1 MPTGANS
8 VSNVTA
14 GKPKI
19 GGSIYRAPLGTD
31 VPTDATT
38 ALDTAFKCLGYVSD
52 EGVTNSTSIESEDIK
67 AWGGDTVLTPQ
78 TGKTDNFQLALLES
92 LNVEALKAYFGD
104 ENVTGTDIKTGLSV
118 KCNSKELQP
127 SIWVVEMIAA
137 GNIPH
142 RVVIPNAKPTEME
155 DITYVDNEPVAL
167 GMTLTAL
174 PDEDG
179 NTHYEYFGGAE
190 TLAAKASAPAGET
203 PPTDTDATAN
213 ATEADTATPADD
225 TEADTAAPAE
235 QPTVLAAAEPA
246 AAQAS
251 AEAPA
256 AKTSRKASKK
266 ATKTAATAD
275 DA

>member
-1 MPTGANS
+1 MPTGNNS

-31 VPTDATT
+31 VPTDANT
-38 ALDTAFKCLGYVSD
+38 ALDAAFKCLGYVSD

-78 TGKTDNFQLALLES
+78 TGKTDTFQLSLLES

-104 ENVTGTDIKTGLSV
+104 DNVTGTSLSTGLSI
-118 KCNSKELQP
+118 KCNSSELQP

-142 RVVIPNAKPTEME
+142 RVVIPNAKPTELE
-155 DITYVDNEPVAL
+155 DITYVDNDPVAL

-179 NTHYEYFGGAE
+179 QTHYEYFGGAE

-203 PPTDTDATAN
+203 PPTDT
-213 ATEADTATPADD
+213 ETPADD
-225 TEADTAAPAE
+225 TEADTAAPA
-235 QPTVLAAAEPA
+235 
-246 AAQAS
+246 
-251 AEAPA
+251 
-256 AKTSRKASKK
+256 
-266 ATKTAATAD
+266 AD
-275 DA
+275 A

>member
-31 VPTDATT
+31 VPTNATDT
-38 ALDTAFKCLGYVSD
+38 LDTAFKCLGYVSD

-78 TGKTDNFQLALLES
+78 TGKTDTFQLSLLES
-92 LNVEALKAYFGD
+92 LNIEALKAYFGD
-104 ENVTGTDIKTGLSV
+104 ANVTGTDIKTGIAI
-118 KCNSKELQP
+118 KCNSQELQP

-179 NTHYEYFGGAE
+179 QTHYEYFGGAE
-190 TLAAKASAPAGET
+190 TLAAKASAPAADT
-203 PPTDTDATAN
+203 QPTDTAA
-213 ATEADTATPADD
+213 PAGD

-246 AAQAS
+246 AVQAT
-251 AEAPA
+251 AAPA

-266 ATKTAATAD
+266 ATKTDAPAA

>member
-14 GKPKI
+14 GKPKV
-19 GGSIYRAPLGTD
+19 GGSIYRAPIGTD
-31 VPTDATT
+31 MPTDATT

-78 TGKTDNFQLALLES
+78 TGKTDAFQMSLLES
-92 LNVEALKAYFGD
+92 LNIEALKAYFGD
-104 ENVTGTDIKTGLSV
+104 DNVTGTDIKTGIAI
-118 KCNSKELQP
+118 KCNSQELQP

-179 NTHYEYFGGAE
+179 QTHYEYFGGAE
-190 TLAAKASAPAGET
+190 ALAAKASAPAGET
-203 PPTDTDATAN
+203 PPTDTET
-213 ATEADTATPADD
+213 
-225 TEADTAAPAE
+225 DTAAPAE
-235 QPTVLAAAEPA
+235 QPTALAAAEPA
-246 AAQAS
+246 AAQAA
-251 AEAPA
+251 AEEPA

-266 ATKTAATAD
+266 ATKTADPAAD
-275 DA
+275 A

>member
-38 ALDTAFKCLGYVSD
+38 ALDAAFKCLGYVSD

-78 TGKTDNFQLALLES
+78 TGKTDAFQMSLLES
-92 LNVEALKAYFGD
+92 LNIEALKAYFGD
-104 ENVTGTDIKTGLSV
+104 DNVTGTDIKTGLSV

-127 SIWVVEMIAA
+127 SVWVVEMIAA

-174 PDEDG
+174 PDSEG
-179 NTHYEYFGGAE
+179 NTHYEYSGGTE

-203 PPTDTDATAN
+203 QTTDTT
-213 ATEADTATPADD
+213 ADD
-225 TEADTAAPAE
+225 TEAETAAPAE
-235 QPTVLAAAEPA
+235 QPTVLTAAEPA

-266 ATKTAATAD
+266 ATKTTAPAD

>member
-19 GGSIYRAPLGTD
+19 GGSVFRAPAGTD
-31 VPTDATT
+31 LPTDATT
-38 ALDTAFKCLGYVSD
+38 ALDAAFKCLGYVSD

-78 TGKTDNFQLALLES
+78 TGKTDTFQLALLES
-92 LNVEALKAYFGD
+92 LNVDALKAYFGD
-104 ENVTGTDIKTGLSV
+104 DNVTGTSLETGLTI

-127 SIWVVEMIAA
+127 SVWVVEMIAA

-167 GMTLTAL
+167 GITLTAL

-179 NTHYEYFGGAE
+179 QTHYEYFGGTE
-190 TLAAKASAPAGET
+190 TLATKASAPAGET
-203 PPTDTDATAN
+203 PPTDT
-213 ATEADTATPADD
+213 ETPADD

-235 QPTVLAAAEPA
+235 QPAVLAAAEPA
-246 AAQAS
+246 AVQA
-251 AEAPA
+251 AAPA
-256 AKTSRKASKK
+256 EKTSRKASKK
-266 ATKTAATAD
+266 ATKTAAPAAD
-275 DA
+275 A

>member
-14 GKPKI
+14 GKPKV

-78 TGKTDNFQLALLES
+78 TGKTDTFQLTLLES
-92 LNVEALKAYFGD
+92 LNIEALKAYFGD
-104 ENVTGTDIKTGLSV
+104 DNVTGTDIKTGIAI
-118 KCNSKELQP
+118 KCNSQELQP
-127 SIWVVEMIAA
+127 SIWVIEMVAA

-167 GMTLTAL
+167 GMTLTAM
-174 PDEDG
+174 PDSDG
-179 NTHYEYFGGAE
+179 NTHYEYSGG
-190 TLAAKASAPAGET
+190 TAG
-203 PPTDTDATAN
+203 
-213 ATEADTATPADD
+213 
-225 TEADTAAPAE
+225 
-235 QPTVLAAAEPA
+235 
-246 AAQAS
+246 
-251 AEAPA
+251 
-256 AKTSRKASKK
+256 
-266 ATKTAATAD
+266 
-275 DA
+275 

>member
-14 GKPKI
+14 GKPKV
-19 GGSIYRAPLGTD
+19 GGSIYRAPIGTD

-127 SIWVVEMIAA
+127 CVWVVEMIAA

-155 DITYVDNEPVAL
+155 DITYVDNKPVSMGLIPAIT
-167 GMTLTAL
+167 MATYT
-174 PDEDG
+174 
-179 NTHYEYFGGAE
+179 TWKI
-190 TLAAKASAPAGET
+190 TLASLHIGRQRRRVGG
-203 PPTDTDATAN
+203 N
-213 ATEADTATPADD
+213 MLV
-225 TEADTAAPAE
+225 AE
-235 QPTVLAAAEPA
+235 LRTINSSMPWWP
-246 AAQAS
+246 S
-251 AEAPA
+251 
-256 AKTSRKASKK
+256 
-266 ATKTAATAD
+266 
-275 DA
+275 

>member
-14 GKPKI
+14 GKPKV

-78 TGKTDNFQLALLES
+78 TGKTDTFQLSLLES
-92 LNVEALKAYFGD
+92 INVEALKAYFGD
-104 ENVTGTDIKTGLSV
+104 DNVTGTSISTGLSI

-142 RVVIPNAKPTEME
+142 RVVIPNAKPTELE
-155 DITYVDNEPVAL
+155 DITYVDNDPVAL

-190 TLAAKASAPAGET
+190 ALAAKASAPAGET
-203 PPTDTDATAN
+203 PPTDTET
-213 ATEADTATPADD
+213 
-225 TEADTAAPAE
+225 DTAAPAE
-235 QPTVLAAAEPA
+235 QPTALAAAEPA
-246 AAQAS
+246 AAQAA